1 MNFALFADCDPV
13 TFADAA
19 QDGRWVQAMD
29 EEIHSIEK
37 NNTWEITSLPKGK
50 KSIGVKWVY
59 KTKYQPDGQVD
70 RLKARLVVKGYK
82 QKPGIDYYE
91 VFAPVARLD
100 TIRLVIALAAQ
111 KKWQIHQMD
120 VKSAFLNG
128 SLEEEV
134 FVDQP
139 VGYVKKGHEDKVLK
153 LKKALYGLKQ
163 APRAWY
169 TRIDSYFQE
178 NGFLKCPYE
187 PTLYTKSD
195 SHGNMLIVCLYV
207 DDLIFTGNDAN
218 MFDAFKEAMSSNFE
232 MTDMGLMSYYL
243 GLEVMQIGV
252 GIFVSQKKYAA
263 DILKRFKMESCKPI
277 NTPVEA
283 RLQLEKSGNSNL
295 VNPTYFW
302 SLVGSLRYLTST
314 RPDITFGVGMI
325 SRFMETPSQV
335 HLQVAK
341 RILRY
346 IKGTQSHGIFYAFA
360 TDCNLVGY
368 SDSDWAGDV
377 EGRKSTFGFVF
388 HFGSGVISW
397 SLKKQQVVAL
407 STVEVE

>member
-1 MNFALFADCDPV
+1 MDTSNTIPFNPSLSHDGATRCSSRNRVLPARLQDYVITNDNDVSDEELVNFALFADCDLV
-13 TFADAA
+13 TFEDAA

-59 KTKYQPDGQVD
+59 KTKYQPDRQVD

-163 APRAWY
+163 ASRAWY

-187 PTLYTKSD
+187 PTLYTKSN

-207 DDLIFTGNDAN
+207 NDLIFTGNDPN

-243 GLEVMQIGV
+243 GLEVMQTGA

-283 RLQLEKSGNSNL
+283 RLNLDKSGNDNL
-295 VNPTYFW
+295 VNPTYYE
-302 SLVGSLRYLTST
+302 L
-314 RPDITFGVGMI
+314 
-325 SRFMETPSQV
+325 SR
-335 HLQVAK
+335 
-341 RILRY
+341 
-346 IKGTQSHGIFYAFA
+346 
-360 TDCNLVGY
+360 
-368 SDSDWAGDV
+368 
-377 EGRKSTFGFVF
+377 
-388 HFGSGVISW
+388 
-397 SLKKQQVVAL
+397 
-407 STVEVE
+407 